1 MRVTIDSEIRAR
13 IERATGAG
21 AALCWT
27 CSSCDA
33 ECPVNV
39 ATGRLRPQRVVRL
52 ANLGLAAELIAS
64 PEIWYCAACRRCS
77 RICPNAVQ
85 PETVIR
91 YARAAAVRCG
101 AVSVSAA
108 RRFQELT
115 RRFQRLRR
123 RAALAC
129 LAGQSA
135 ESVAGSWDAVIA
147 ASPPPPGGVVAYRAL
162 FRGGALFREAAR
174 RSRAADCFACGECSS
189 ACPVS
194 GEAGTF
200 DPRWVFRMANL
211 GLAAELLRSPAL
223 WLCLQCG
230 RCTAACPQGVDGCA
244 LIADLR
250 EAALREG
257 AVAPDFPERF
267 AAAER
272 TLTRRL
278 LEEIDR
284 VFDSRRR
291 EGFACVLAACIPE
304 ALYG

>member
-1 MRVTIDSEIRAR
+1 MGVEVDGAIRAK

-33 ECPVNV
+33 ECPVNI

-52 ANLGLAAELIAS
+52 ANLGLAGELIAS
-64 PEIWYCAACRRCS
+64 PEIWYCAGCRRCS

-101 AVSVSAA
+101 VVAVSAV
-108 RRFQELT
+108 RRFQELY

-123 RAALAC
+123 QAARAC
-129 LAGQSA
+129 LAGA
-135 ESVAGSWDAVIA
+135 PGDAVADSWEALLA
-147 ASPPPPGGVVAYRAL
+147 AAPPPPAGAVAHGAL
-162 FRGGALFREAAR
+162 FRGGPLFREAAR
-174 RSRAADCFACGECSS
+174 RARAADCFACGECSS

-194 GEAGTF
+194 GEVGTF

-211 GLAAELLRSPAL
+211 GLSAELLRSPAL

-230 RCTAACPQGVDGCA
+230 RCTAACTQGVDGCA

-250 EAALREG
+250 QAALREG

-272 TLTRRL
+272 PLYRRL
-278 LEEIDR
+278 LAEIDR
-284 VFDSRRR
+284 LCGVPVR
-291 EGFACVLAACIPE
+291 GGLACEPAACIPE